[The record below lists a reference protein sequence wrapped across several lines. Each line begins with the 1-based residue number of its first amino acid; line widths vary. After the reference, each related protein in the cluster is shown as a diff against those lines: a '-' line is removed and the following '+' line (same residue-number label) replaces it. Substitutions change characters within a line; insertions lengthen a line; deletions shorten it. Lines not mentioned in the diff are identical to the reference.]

1 MMKRSKRYLPLS
13 LAISLLAVSSVAAVA
28 TDDDSNP
35 PSMGHTQVQ
44 TIESA
49 AAQALAVLE
58 ESRTATDALAPD
70 LAARMDT
77 HAPFGMNPDLSRLA
91 IGNVTNSVYV
101 IPANDHVCVSLT
113 MGDGADLSCPST
125 EDVAAGNAGPTTVNI
140 GTGIAIYGIVPDG
153 VESVSIQADGP
164 LIGVGTERNAYY
176 TVVPPATPLRSASY
190 DGPSGPVEFDIHD
203 PSAVFEE

>member
-1 MMKRSKRYLPLS
+1 MKRSKLYLPLS
-13 LAISLLAVSSVAAVA
+13 FAVLLLTVSSVAAVA
-28 TDDDSNP
+28 TDDESNP

-58 ESRTATDALAPD
+58 ESRIASDALPPG

-91 IGNVTNSVYV
+91 IGNATNSVYV

-125 EDVAAGNAGPTTVNI
+125 DDVAAGSVGPTTVDI

-164 LIGVGTERNAYY
+164 PIAVETERNAYY
-176 TVVPPATPLRSASY
+176 TVVPPATALQSASY

-203 PSAVFEE
+203 PSAVFGEQ